1 MEKLSL
7 FPTLGISLTYF
18 PIFIRNCNGRD
29 KLENLSTEDVCQ
41 LFVKQ
46 WTSSYKCSLCEFV
59 QMTSPL
65 LVKEANVFIS
75 HAWKYKFLD
84 VVDSLFHHFEGE
96 LNDNYEII
104 VWFDIFSV
112 NQHISSIINPSWWF
126 DCFSSAIDKM
136 HRTVLILAPWKDPIP
151 LTRAWCLFEIYST
164 AKSKG
169 RFEIAMSEGER
180 SSFIAAL
187 MDGEQYETL
196 NTFLATVNVLR
207 SEATEPGDKEK
218 IFQCVEESV
227 GFDTLN
233 SMVLGELRKWMI
245 QTADE
250 LLLPPSSN
258 NNMKLQIA
266 IASIYQYLGNLTKAE
281 GIYVSLLKKLK
292 ENQHSEEG
300 NELLLKVMYDLASLY
315 SDEGKL
321 NEAHEFHV
329 NSLSLAEK
337 IYGTDESYPDYS
349 KVLEYKNNVGS
360 SYYWKGDYDEAEKI
374 FEEILPLQI
383 KYFTENH
390 ITTLR
395 SMNTLALIY
404 TQLLKYQL
412 AEELSNKAL
421 TISEHVLGKEHY
433 ETLRIINNVALL
445 YFNQK
450 KFFEAKELYEKC
462 LNSCNI
468 KFGEE
473 SPNTLAVMHNLAMSL
488 EELGDLSRARE
499 IYLDCMN
506 KRRKVLGEEH
516 IETIRAET
524 CYLLLL
530 IKEEINEENRL
541 KCFACYEHCVKAL
554 GETHSITVTFFN
566 GTMKLF
572 E

>member
-1 MEKLSL
+1 
-7 FPTLGISLTYF
+7 
-18 PIFIRNCNGRD
+18 
-29 KLENLSTEDVCQ
+29 
-41 LFVKQ
+41 
-46 WTSSYKCSLCEFV
+46 
-59 QMTSPL
+59 
-65 LVKEANVFIS
+65 
-75 HAWKYKFLD
+75 
-84 VVDSLFHHFEGE
+84 
-96 LNDNYEII
+96 
-104 VWFDIFSV
+104 
-112 NQHISSIINPSWWF
+112 
-126 DCFSSAIDKM
+126 
-136 HRTVLILAPWKDPIP
+136 
-151 LTRAWCLFEIYST
+151 
-164 AKSKG
+164 
-169 RFEIAMSEGER
+169 MSEGER

-187 MDGEQYETL
+187 MV
-196 NTFLATVNVLR
+196 NINVLR
-207 SEATEPGDKEK
+207 SEATELGDKEK

-250 LLLPPSSN
+250 LLLPPSSS
-258 NNMKLQIA
+258 NNMKLQIDR
-266 IASIYQYLGNLTKAE
+266 INL
-281 GIYVSLLKKLK
+281 SNLK
-292 ENQHSEEG
+292 ENQQSEEG

-329 NSLSLAEK
+329 NSLTLAEK

-395 SMNTLALIY
+395 SMNTLALIN

-421 TISEHVLGKEHY
+421 TISEHVL
-433 ETLRIINNVALL
+433 ALL